1 MKSEC
6 WSVILDLTA
15 AKSTITNQFCTLH
28 NLRGKHD
35 PLINAPWFR
44 WQALPPKWDNGSKIC
59 FIFKQRDGWQLLP
72 TEIACKLAPVSDE
85 NPSPQLES
93 GVATG
98 SGYVSICCS
107 QTYKHGERGTK
118 KEYQQKA
125 GSTFSLPTLAV
136 PVCKKPSSAAAGLCT
151 AVRRSNVGPMA
162 FAYLD
167 LTYAWWD
174 WSW

>member
-1 MKSEC
+1 M
-6 WSVILDLTA
+6 DLTA

-28 NLRGKHD
+28 NLRGKRD

-44 WQALPPKWDNGSKIC
+44 WQALPTKWDNGSKIC

-136 PVCKKPSSAAAGLCT
+136 GDGQVKGSPPSQYVKSHRQPQLACAQPCAGRTL
-151 AVRRSNVGPMA
+151 ARW
-162 FAYLD
+162 L
-167 LTYAWWD
+167 LLIWI
-174 WSW
+174 